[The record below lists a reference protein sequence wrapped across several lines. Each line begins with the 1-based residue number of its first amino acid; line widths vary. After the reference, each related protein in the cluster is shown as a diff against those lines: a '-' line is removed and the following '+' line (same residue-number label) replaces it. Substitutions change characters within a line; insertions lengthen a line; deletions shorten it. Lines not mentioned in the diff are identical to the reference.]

1 MKINYPAV
9 LVAGI
14 LHWIL
19 GAVWY
24 GIFSNKFVEL
34 MAWTPRNSP
43 RWRAKVI

>member
-19 GAVWY
+19 GAVWV
-24 GIFSNKFVEL
+24 GIFSTKF
-34 MAWTPRNSP
+34 MN
-43 RWRAKVI
+43 